1 MRLSIIIP
9 VYNVEEY
16 VQTCIMSCINQD
28 IPLDQYEII
37 ALNDGSTDSSLD
49 VVKRLAE
56 RYPNIKVYSHQNQG
70 PSVTRN
76 AGIDLA
82 SGDYIWFVDSD
93 DTIEYNCLQRIL
105 NEADGADMLAFGCK
119 DFKDGNL
126 VGEFHYTI
134 DGEGFTGP
142 GFVVAASSHFMHGVP
157 FYLFRREFLLNTK
170 LKFYP
175 GIYHEDT
182 EFLVRIFMEVALMRV
197 SSGSYYHRSMR
208 YGSITRSVNPKRAF
222 DAVFVARRVDDHIR
236 SKQLQSSERRAMQYL
251 VPMIINNSLDA
262 ISNCSA
268 EDVKKYNSQ
277 FRTNSLYRYFLTSKN
292 ARYMIEG
299 IALMLFRSNPTYL
312 YRKIKK

>member
-1 MRLSIIIP
+1 MKLSIIIP

-16 VQTCIMSCINQD
+16 VQDCIMSCINQD

-37 ALNDGSTDSSLD
+37 AINDGSTDCSLD

-56 RYPNIKVYSHQNQG
+56 KYSNIKIFSHQNQG

-93 DTIEYNCLQRIL
+93 DTIEDNCLQRIL
-105 NEADGADMLAFGCK
+105 NEVDGADMLAFGCK
-119 DFKDGNL
+119 DFKDGNQ
-126 VGEFHYTI
+126 VGEFHYTVE
-134 DGEGFTGP
+134 GEELTGP

-157 FYLFRREFLLNTK
+157 FYLFRREFLQNTSHR
-170 LKFYP
+170 FYP

-197 SSGSYYHRSMR
+197 SEGSYYHRGLR
-208 YGSITRSVNPKRAF
+208 YGSIARSVNPKRAF
-222 DAVFVARRVDDHIR
+222 DALFVAQRVAEHIQ
-236 SKQLQSSERRAMQYL
+236 SGQLQNRERKAMQYL

-268 EDVKKYNSQ
+268 EDVKKYNNQ
-277 FRTNSLYRYFLTSKN
+277 FCANNLYKYFLASKN
-292 ARYMIEG
+292 VRYMIEG
-299 IALMLFRSNPTYL
+299 VALMLFKSNPVYL
-312 YRKIKK
+312 YRKLKK